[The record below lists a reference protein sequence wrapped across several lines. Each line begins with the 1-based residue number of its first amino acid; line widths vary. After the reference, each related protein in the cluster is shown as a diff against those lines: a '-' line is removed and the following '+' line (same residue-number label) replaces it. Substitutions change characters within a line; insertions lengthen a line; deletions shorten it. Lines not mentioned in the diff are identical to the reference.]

1 MNNINTHQ
9 IMIALVIII
18 TLIVIGLA
26 IHSTYDLG
34 HILKL
39 SKKARYELI
48 AITLIISLFVIIS
61 LSLILIDKH

>member
-9 IMIALVIII
+9 IIIGLVIII

-26 IHSTYDLG
+26 INSTYDLG
-34 HILKL
+34 HSLKL

-48 AITLIISLFVIIS
+48 EITLSISLFVIIS
-61 LSLILIDKH
+61 LNLIVIDKH